1 MKICDAVTNRLLLVF
16 AILREALFV
25 RLRLATS
32 HNPSVSGSCVT
43 GLQAYTTNLV

>member
-1 MKICDAVTNRLLLVF
+1 MKICDAVTNRLLLIF
-16 AILREALFV
+16 AILKEALFV

-32 HNPSVSGSCVT
+32 YSPSVSGSCVT

>member
-1 MKICDAVTNRLLLVF
+1 MKICDAVINRLLVIF

-25 RLRLATS
+25 RLRLARS